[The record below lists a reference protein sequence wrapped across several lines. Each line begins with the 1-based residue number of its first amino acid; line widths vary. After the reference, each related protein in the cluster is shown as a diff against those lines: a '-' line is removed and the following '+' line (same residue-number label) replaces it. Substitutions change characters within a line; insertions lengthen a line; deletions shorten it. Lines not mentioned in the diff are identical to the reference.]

1 LSRKKRLK
9 GAETRQFKSTP
20 KSLDIVQV
28 HCSSAACV
36 EYLSTFLS
44 SMGEIAKK
52 DRLDKKTGDAALL
65 TDLCNVAAIPHD

>member
-1 LSRKKRLK
+1 
-9 GAETRQFKSTP
+9 
-20 KSLDIVQV
+20 VQV

-36 EYLSTFLS
+36 EYLSAFLS

>member
-1 LSRKKRLK
+1 
-9 GAETRQFKSTP
+9 
-20 KSLDIVQV
+20 VQV

-65 TDLCNVAAIPHD
+65 TDRCNVAAIPHD